1 MGTPAGRAE
10 RPGLSFRAK
19 ITGLSLIATT
29 GGLAV
34 AFALFVLQGWIA
46 DRITLSDARISLA
59 NSMAGRASEA
69 LHDNKPELAHD
80 VIEDL
85 QRIRDLKAATFYT
98 IEGKS
103 FLHWGGAK
111 YTAGT
116 LDFVSL
122 SGATSKYHSGILEV
136 HAPVLNGE
144 QHVGE
149 LVLIS
154 GERDVERNLG
164 RNTVIGLGLFG
175 LGALISGLVAYW
187 LSGRVLKPLS
197 RLAAGM
203 EQVRSTKDFSVM
215 VEPTSADEFGWLT
228 ERFNALLAELQS
240 NDAALHRALTALT
253 EARDAADA
261 ANIMKSQFLANMSHE
276 IRTPL
281 NGVLGMAQVM
291 AMDSLSPPQQ
301 ERLDVI
307 RRSGESLLAILN
319 DLLDLSKIEAGKLEF
334 DEEPFDL
341 AELASGAHAAFTS
354 VAEAKGL
361 GFSLQIADRAR
372 GVWNGDSVRVRQVL
386 YNLISNALKFTTHGQ
401 VDVMIDAPE
410 VDGARV
416 LRTRVQDTG
425 IGIAE
430 ENLETLFDKFVQADS
445 STTRRFG
452 GTGLG
457 LSICRELV
465 SLMGGSIDVQSTPG
479 KGTCF
484 EVVLPLAWLSPES
497 QLASPPAPTP
507 TEQQQDAADSG
518 PPLRVLAAEDNETNQ
533 TVLRTILETLGVEL
547 TVVDN
552 GQQALD
558 AWLGGGFD
566 LILMDIQMP
575 VMDGVAATRKIRAAE
590 SERGLKRTPIVALSA
605 NAMKH
610 QVAEYL
616 EAGMDAH
623 LAKPIQIEKLYA
635 VLAAYAE
642 EARAGDRAAA

>member
-1 MGTPAGRAE
+1 MDTPAGRAE

-34 AFALFVLQGWIA
+34 AFALFVLQSWIA

-69 LHDNKPELAHD
+69 LHAGKPQLARD
-80 VIEDL
+80 VIENL
-85 QRIRDLKAATFYT
+85 QRIRDLKGATFYT
-98 IEGKS
+98 IEGKP
-103 FLHWGGAK
+103 FLHTGAGK
-111 YTAGT
+111 GAAGA

-122 SGATSKYHSGILEV
+122 AGATTRYHDGILEV

-144 QHVGE
+144 EHVGE

-154 GERDVERNLG
+154 GQRDVQRNLG
-164 RNTVIGLGLFG
+164 RNIVIGLGLFV
-175 LGALISGLVAYW
+175 LGALISGLLAYW

-215 VEPTSADEFGWLT
+215 VEPTSTDEFGWLT
-228 ERFNALLAELQS
+228 ARFNALLAELQS

-291 AMDSLSPPQQ
+291 AMDPLEPAQKD
-301 ERLDVI
+301 RLDVI

-361 GFSLQIADRAR
+361 GFSLRIADQAR

-386 YNLISNALKFTTHGQ
+386 YNLISNALKFTSVGQ
-401 VDVMIDAPE
+401 VDVLIDAPE
-410 VDGARV
+410 VEGVRV
-416 LRTRVQDTG
+416 LRTRVRDTG
-425 IGIAE
+425 IGIAA

-465 SLMGGSIDVQSTPG
+465 TLMGGSIDVESTPG
-479 KGTCF
+479 EGACF
-484 EVVLPLAWLSPES
+484 EVVLPLAWLSPET
-497 QLASPPAPTP
+497 QLASPPAPTVAEP
-507 TEQQQDAADSG
+507 HKDGSEAG
-518 PPLRVLAAEDNETNQ
+518 PPLRVLAAEDNETNR
-533 TVLRTILETLGVEL
+533 TVLSTILQTLGVEL

-552 GQQALD
+552 GSEALD
-558 AWLGGGFD
+558 AWQDGAFD

-575 VMDGVAATRKIRAAE
+575 VMDGVAATQRIRALE
-590 SERGLKRTPIVALSA
+590 NERGLKRTPIVALSA

-635 VLAAYAE
+635 ILTAYAE
-642 EARAGDRAAA
+642 EARAGDRVAA